1 MNLKN
6 SCIYLGDKTGDWLL
20 RPLKSVD
27 ECGDCLLLSFS
38 RWLYTCPVPILLGDL
53 RTGLFLGES
62 DLGPKRLLGDGDL
75 LTGGLVLGNGE
86 PLRLGDIDLF
96 LDLDLL
102 IGRLAGE
109 CVLERR
115 GERRLGVRDLDLERL
130 GGGLRLGDLDFDLLG
145 GGLL

>member
-1 MNLKN
+1 M
-6 SCIYLGDKTGDWLL
+6 GD
-20 RPLKSVD
+20 R
-27 ECGDCLLLSFS
+27 
-38 RWLYTCPVPILLGDL
+38 
-53 RTGLFLGES
+53 RTGLLLGES
-62 DLGPKRLLGDGDL
+62 DLGPKGRLLGDGDL
-75 LTGGLVLGNGE
+75 LTGGLTLGNGE

-102 IGRLAGE
+102 NGLLAGE

-115 GERRLGVRDLDLERL
+115 GERRLGGVRDLDLERL